1 MPAVSTT
8 VQLDKCLEQ
17 YHITL
22 VQYLGGDPPE
32 PCAFIEPVG
41 GMSIHCSKP
50 GEARK
55 MAALFTK
62 IADELEVKWAERG
75 DYPTWESRYQATEED
90 LL

>member
-1 MPAVSTT
+1 
-8 VQLDKCLEQ
+8 
-17 YHITL
+17 
-22 VQYLGGDPPE
+22 
-32 PCAFIEPVG
+32 
-41 GMSIHCSKP
+41 MSIHCSKP

-75 DYPTWESRYQATEED
+75 DYPTWESRHQATEED